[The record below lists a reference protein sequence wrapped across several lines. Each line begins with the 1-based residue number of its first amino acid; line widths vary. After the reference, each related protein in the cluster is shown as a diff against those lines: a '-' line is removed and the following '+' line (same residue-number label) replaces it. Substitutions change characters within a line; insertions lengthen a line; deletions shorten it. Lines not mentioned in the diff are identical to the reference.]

1 MERGQ
6 RLRGERTQREERRG
20 RSDEKR
26 GKEKE
31 KERERET
38 AKERDKKKSVE
49 MVRGE
54 RNTPGT
60 PNHGIV
66 EPLGPGPCLTRVS

>member
-31 KERERET
+31 KERET
-38 AKERDKKKSVE
+38 AKERDKKKSVG

-60 PNHGIV
+60 PNHGI